1 MFNCNEIQK
10 KPYKCTFYMYIF
22 SVFPAEEPN
31 KVSYSYSIRT
41 ICSVLIKYF
50 QCEYGLN

>member
-10 KPYKCTFYMYIF
+10 KPFKCTFYFLVF
-22 SVFPAEEPN
+22 SVEEPN
-31 KVSYSYSIRT
+31 EVLYSYSIRT
-41 ICSVLIKYF
+41 FCSVLIKYV